1 MHKSILILTAC
12 TLSANLYATCE
23 RNDFQCA
30 DRGSQERSQQQYQQ
44 ALQNERDRQQDQR
57 NREYE
62 RQQDIER
69 NVERNDQYWDS
80 REQQTTAK
88 DTLCIYTDCN

>member
-62 RQQDIER
+62 REQNIEAK
-69 NVERNDQYWDS
+69 
-80 REQQTTAK
+80 REQDRDYWQRQSDKETAR
-88 DTLCIYTDCN
+88 DTLCVYTDCD

>member
-1 MHKSILILTAC
+1 MNKSILILTAC
-12 TLSANLYATCE
+12 TLSANLYGYCAPT
-23 RNDFQCA
+23 DGQCA
-30 DRGSQERSQQQYQQ
+30 TREAQERSQQQYQQ